1 MDYAVGLYAG
11 GNLLVEDAG
20 TLTPVSGFLT
30 SQITYPA
37 TSSDS
42 FLGETLEIRLT
53 GGTINGRRRSTS
65 TTFASTS
72 WSPNRARGSW

>member
-30 SQITYPA
+30 SQIT
-37 TSSDS
+37 
-42 FLGETLEIRLT
+42 
-53 GGTINGRRRSTS
+53 
-65 TTFASTS
+65 
-72 WSPNRARGSW
+72 